1 MEAGRDSHGVWEGHI
16 HMAVFKVDHQQGPTV
31 STGNSA
37 QCYVAAWMGEEFG
50 GEWTH
55 VYAWLS
61 PFAVHLKLSQHC

>member
-1 MEAGRDSHGVWEGHI
+1 MVFLSPGFDFMTINGTQGTLLHLKLITNRDLLC
-16 HMAVFKVDHQQGPTV
+16 

-37 QCYVAAWMGEEFG
+37 QCHGAAWVGGEFG

-61 PFAVHLKLSQHC
+61 PFPVHLKLS